1 MEVIKISFHLFAIFA
16 FMVSFTCTV
25 AFSDWHINEGADVG
39 GELLISLIALGIAFV
54 MVLIGGSYGN

>member
-1 MEVIKISFHLFAIFA
+1 MEVIQISFHLFAIFA

-39 GELLISLIALGIAFV
+39 GELLILLVATGFYFV
-54 MVLIGGSYGN
+54 FAVIGGNYGN